1 MSRLAETPFFVG
13 RADIV
18 ASVEEALLSTACVGA
33 VLVGAAGVGKTA
45 VMQQALTA
53 RAAELL
59 VVRIRGSKGSHHQAF
74 RPVNF
79 LLSEL
84 DTDVVDHP
92 VTVLRAV
99 SELLNFQARGRRVVL
114 AVDNIEYLDPSS
126 AALITQ
132 LVLNGTASVL
142 LTTQDF
148 TAADPMFASLWREGT
163 LKRFDLSPFTAAEA
177 RAFLEAELEGP
188 VSVECVHLLLRMS
201 GGNARFLQAST
212 RALRGR
218 RIVQQD
224 GTWVLLPGGTP
235 VPAEVTEAAVAV
247 LEELPAGPRDVA
259 HLLALAGRL
268 PVSAMHR
275 LAGSTDVDA
284 LQSAGLVVVRHGQQ
298 EDVELADPV
307 LGAGTVES
315 IAAHRAQELYGRLA
329 EDSAL
334 TAALDPERHARW
346 LLRCHRPVPA
356 ALCLA
361 AARSASDDGRYCAAV
376 EFTETQD
383 LHRSDVAL
391 AAERVRSLIDD
402 GRFEDA
408 ANALSLAAPL
418 LAEAAPADAVRML
431 LADAVLRNVLGLR
444 GAGDPV
450 ADAEARVDAAAGD
463 TAGGTAGDLDA
474 LRAEIIMTRAEL
486 ASLDGEYPRS
496 RELMQSLRAAA
507 YPLSPEQKIRSD
519 ALLCE
524 AWAMMESQ
532 LEALQLAD
540 DLADRLQHGGVSHRT
555 REITYL
561 RLIAVYSASGSWGSG
576 ARRLGLDIDHG
587 EGAYRGSSVQL
598 ALGLA
603 LARYGQPEDALG
615 LLKPAFDQLRSGDP
629 HRLLPIA
636 AASIAYCH
644 TMNRNIQDAI
654 PFLVHAEPSA
664 GVPWMVRR
672 LTSQLQLSSLGL
684 RESKAEAAQQLQAL
698 GQRDRER
705 GASLFELSAFTTAV
719 RLGNTEALAELS
731 DVAARVQGPFARLS
745 EMFAKGMG
753 HRDAEVLLQAMEL
766 AAAAG
771 DQNFGRD
778 AARSAL
784 SAAQAMGNKSTVRE
798 VQQRARQV
806 LVNET
811 SGGPISQLESL
822 TPRESEIAQLA
833 AGGYANREIAD
844 VMCVSVRT
852 IEGHLYQIYSKLHV
866 SSRLQLAELLPT
878 PLQ

>member
-1 MSRLAETPFFVG
+1 MSRLAEAPFFVG
-13 RADIV
+13 RTDIV
-18 ASVEEALLSTACVGA
+18 TAVEEAILSTGSVGA
-33 VLVGAAGVGKTA
+33 VLVGEAGVGKTA
-45 VMQQALTA
+45 VMQQALA
-53 RAAELL
+53 AQAAELL
-59 VVRIRGSKGSHHQAF
+59 IVRIRGSKGSHHQAF

-84 DTDVVDHP
+84 ETDVVDHP

-126 AALITQ
+126 AGLITQ
-132 LVLNGTASVL
+132 LVINGTASVL

-148 TAADPMFASLWREGT
+148 TAADPLFASLWREGS

-177 RAFLEAELEGP
+177 GAFLEAELDGP

-201 GGNARFLQAST
+201 GGNARFLQASV

-218 RIVQQD
+218 RIVRQD

-235 VPAEVTEAAVAV
+235 VPAEVTEAALSV
-247 LEELPAGPRDVA
+247 LEGLPAGQRDVA

-268 PVSAMHR
+268 PVPAMHR

-284 LQSAGLVVVRHGQQ
+284 LQSAGLVVVRHGKQ
-298 EDVELADPV
+298 EDVELTDPV
-307 LGAGTVES
+307 LGAGAVES
-315 IAAHRAQELYGRLA
+315 IAAQRAQELYERLV
-329 EDSAL
+329 EDPAL
-334 TAALDPERHARW
+334 TEALHPERHVRW
-346 LLRCHRPVPA
+346 LLRCHRAVPA

-361 AARSASDDGRYCAAV
+361 AAQSARNDGRYCDAV
-376 EFTETQD
+376 EFTEIQD
-383 LHRSDVAL
+383 VYRST
-391 AAERVRSLIDD
+391 AAIAGERARALIDD

-418 LAEAAPADAVRML
+418 LEEAAPADAVRML
-431 LADAVLRNVLGLR
+431 LADAVLRNFLGLR
-444 GAGDPV
+444 GAGDPI
-450 ADAEARVDAAAGD
+450 ADAEARAESAGVDREV
-463 TAGGTAGDLDA
+463 
-474 LRAEIIMTRAEL
+474 LRAEVILTRAEL

-496 RELMQSLRAAA
+496 RELMLSLREAA
-507 YPLSPEQKIRSD
+507 YPLSAEQRLRSD

-540 DLADRLQHGGVSHRT
+540 DLADRLQHGSVSRRT
-555 REITYL
+555 REIVSL
-561 RLIAVYSASGSWGSG
+561 RLVAVYSASGSWEPG
-576 ARRLGLDIDHG
+576 ARRLGLDVEDGGI
-587 EGAYRGSSVQL
+587 ARRGSSLQL
-598 ALGLA
+598 ALGLV
-603 LARYGQPEDALG
+603 LARYGQPEEALG
-615 LLKPAFDQLRSGDP
+615 RLKPAFDQLRVGDP

-654 PFLVHAEPSA
+654 PFLVHAEPTA
-664 GVPWMVRR
+664 GTPWMVRR
-672 LTSQLQLSSLGL
+672 LTAQLQLSSLGL
-684 RESKAEAAQQLQAL
+684 REAKTEAAQQLQVL

-705 GASLFELSAFTTAV
+705 GASLFELSAFTSAV
-719 RLGNTEALAELS
+719 RLGNTGALAELS

-745 EMFAKGMG
+745 EMFAKGVG

-784 SAAQAMGNKSTVRE
+784 SAAQAQGNKSSVRE

-806 LVNET
+806 LVHET
-811 SGGPISQLESL
+811 AAGPISQLDSL

-833 AGGYANREIAD
+833 ASGYANREIAD

>member
-1 MSRLAETPFFVG
+1 MSRLAEAPFFVG
-13 RADIV
+13 RADMV
-18 ASVEEALLSTACVGA
+18 AAVEEALLSAGSVGA
-33 VLVGAAGVGKTA
+33 VLVGDAGVGKTA
-45 VMQQALTA
+45 VMQQALA
-53 RAAELL
+53 SRAADLL
-59 VVRIRGSKGSHHQAF
+59 VVRIRGSKGSYHQAF

-84 DTDVVDHP
+84 ETDILDHP
-92 VTVLRAV
+92 VTVMRAV

-126 AALITQ
+126 ASLITQ

-142 LTTQDF
+142 LTSQDF
-148 TAADPMFASLWREGT
+148 TAADPMFASLWRDGS
-163 LKRFDLSPFTAAEA
+163 LKRFDLSPFTPAEA
-177 RAFLEAELEGP
+177 RAFLEAELEGR

-201 GGNARFLQAST
+201 GGNARFLQASV

-218 RIVQQD
+218 RVVEQD

-235 VPAEVTEAAVAV
+235 VPTEVTEAATAV
-247 LEELPAGPRDVA
+247 LDGLPAGQRDVA

-268 PVSAMHR
+268 PIPDLHR
-275 LAGSTDVDA
+275 LAGSADVDA
-284 LQSAGLVVVRHGQQ
+284 LQSAGLVVVRHGKQ
-298 EDVELADPV
+298 EYVELTNPV

-315 IAAHRAQELYGRLA
+315 LSAPRSQELYARLA
-329 EDSAL
+329 DHPELID
-334 TAALDPERHARW
+334 ALDPERHARW
-346 LLRCHRPVPA
+346 LLRCHRSVPA
-356 ALCLA
+356 DLGLA
-361 AARSASDDGRYCAAV
+361 AAQSARTDGRYCDAV
-376 EFTETQD
+376 EFTEIQD
-383 LHRSDVAL
+383 AHRASAAVAT
-391 AAERVRSLIDD
+391 ERIRALTDA

-418 LAEAAPADAVRML
+418 VEQAAPADAVRML
-431 LADAVLRNVLGLR
+431 LADAALRNFLGLQ
-444 GAGDPV
+444 GVDDPV
-450 ADAEARVDAAAGD
+450 TDAEHRVEAADSLPPEEA
-463 TAGGTAGDLDA
+463 DA
-474 LRAEIIMTRAEL
+474 LRAEILLARGEL
-486 ASLDGEYPRS
+486 ASLDGDYARS
-496 RELMQSLRAAA
+496 RELMLSLRTAA
-507 YPLSPEQKIRSD
+507 YPLDVDQKISSD
-519 ALLCE
+519 VLLCE

-540 DLADRLQHGGVSHRT
+540 DLADRLQHGAVSHRT
-555 REITYL
+555 REIAYL
-561 RLIAVYSASGSWGSG
+561 RLVTVYSTSGSWASG
-576 ARRLGLDIDHG
+576 AQRLGLDIEDG
-587 EGAYRGSSVQL
+587 EAAHRGSSVQL
-598 ALGLA
+598 GLGLV
-603 LARYGQPEDALG
+603 LARYGQPEDALA
-615 LLKPAFDQLRSGDP
+615 LLKPAFDQLRVGDP
-629 HRLLPIA
+629 NRLLPIA
-636 AASIAYCH
+636 AGAIAFCH
-644 TMNRNIQDAI
+644 TMTRNIQDAI
-654 PFLVHAEPSA
+654 PFLVHAEPA
-664 GVPWMVRR
+664 PGVPWMVRR

-684 RESKAEAAQQLQAL
+684 REAKSEAAQQLQVL

-705 GASLFELSAFTTAV
+705 GASLFELSAFTSSV
-719 RLGNTEALAELS
+719 RLGNTGALAELS

-745 EMFAKGMG
+745 EMFAKGIA

-811 SGGPISQLESL
+811 SGGPMSQLESL
-822 TPRESEIAQLA
+822 TARESEIAQLA

-844 VMCVSVRT
+844 IMCVSVRT

>member
-1 MSRLAETPFFVG
+1 MSRLAEAPFFVG
-13 RADIV
+13 RADV
-18 ASVEEALLSTACVGA
+18 VDAVEEALLSTGSVGA
-33 VLVGAAGVGKTA
+33 VLVGDAGVGKTA
-45 VMQQALTA
+45 VMQQALA
-53 RAAELL
+53 SRAAELL
-59 VVRIRGSKGSHHQAF
+59 VVRIRGSKGSYHQAF

-84 DTDVVDHP
+84 DTDVIDHP

-126 AALITQ
+126 ASLITQ

-142 LTTQDF
+142 LTSQDF
-148 TAADPMFASLWREGT
+148 TAADSMFASLWREGS
-163 LKRFDLSPFTAAEA
+163 LKRFDLSPFTVAET

-218 RIVQQD
+218 RIIEQD

-235 VPAEVTEAAVAV
+235 VPTEVTEAAGTV
-247 LEELPAGPRDVA
+247 LEGLPAAQRDVA
-259 HLLALAGRL
+259 HLLALAGGL
-268 PVSAMHR
+268 PIPAVHR
-275 LAGSTDVDA
+275 LAGSADVDA
-284 LQSAGLVVVRHGQQ
+284 LQSAGLVVVRHGKQ
-298 EDVELADPV
+298 EYVELADPV
-307 LGAGTVES
+307 LAAGAVES
-315 IAAHRAQELYGRLA
+315 LAAPHAQDLYDRLA
-329 EDSAL
+329 DDAAL
-334 TAALDPERHARW
+334 TDALDPERHARW
-346 LLRCHRPVPA
+346 LLRCHRPVPE
-356 ALCLA
+356 ALALA
-361 AARSASDDGRYCAAV
+361 AARSASNDGRYCDAI
-376 EFTETQD
+376 EFTEIQD
-383 LHRSDVAL
+383 AHRTSAGL
-391 AAERVRSLIDD
+391 AAERVRALIDA

-418 LAEAAPADAVRML
+418 VGQASPVDAVRML
-431 LADAVLRNVLGLR
+431 LADAALRNFLGL
-444 GAGDPV
+444 GGVEDPLTD
-450 ADAEARVDAAAGD
+450 ADGSVEAADPEDR
-463 TAGGTAGDLDA
+463 DA
-474 LRAEIIMTRAEL
+474 LRAEILLARAEI
-486 ASLDGEYPRS
+486 ASLTGDYARS
-496 RELMQSLRAAA
+496 RELMQSLQAAP
-507 YPLSPEQKIRSD
+507 YPLGPEHRIRSEV
-519 ALLCE
+519 LLCE

-555 REITYL
+555 REIAYL
-561 RLIAVYSASGSWGSG
+561 RLVAVYSASGSWGSG
-576 ARRLGLDIDHG
+576 ARRLGLDVENG
-587 EGAYRGSSVQL
+587 EAAHRGSSVQL
-598 ALGLA
+598 ALGLV
-603 LARYGQPEDALG
+603 LGRYGQPEDALG
-615 LLKPAFDQLRSGDP
+615 LLKPAFDQLRIADP

-654 PFLVHAEPSA
+654 PFLSHAEPSA

-684 RESKAEAAQQLQAL
+684 REAKSEAAQQLQVL

-705 GASLFELSAFTTAV
+705 GASLFELSAFTSSV
-719 RLGNTEALAELS
+719 RLGNTGALGELS

-745 EMFAKGMG
+745 EMFAKGVG

-784 SAAQAMGNKSTVRE
+784 SAAQALGNKSTVRE

-844 VMCVSVRT
+844 IMCVSVRT